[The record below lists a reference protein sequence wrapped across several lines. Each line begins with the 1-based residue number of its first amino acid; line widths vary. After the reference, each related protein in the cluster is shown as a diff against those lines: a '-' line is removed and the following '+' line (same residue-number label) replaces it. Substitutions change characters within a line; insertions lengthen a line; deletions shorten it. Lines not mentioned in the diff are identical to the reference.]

1 MSQSQD
7 GDLISLTLRLYH
19 LSQVPGP
26 LQTWGLQLDELR
38 SFLVDIKSAADVM
51 SAVANKAPDAFSGF
65 RNISGCRSFPTR
77 WPDRARKFKV
87 FYQFIQGK
95 AYVSGIQFISNTQHE
110 VVGYESMLYSCI
122 PVSSKKRILRF
133 VVDELGIRSLSCS
146 HDPSSGW
153 SCGVPQTIGCW
164 EGFKT
169 YDKNCQD
176 CGGEC
181 GILVVMDVSRR
192 VLLTS
197 SSSLA
202 DSPLRTNPGIQTAL
216 RRTQPPET

>member
-77 WPDRARKFKV
+77 WPDRARKLKV